1 MSEPFLVDFD
11 ALASRL
17 LDRAERLVSQWLS
30 GGKKVG
36 HEWQCGNLAGEA
48 GKSCSVNLN
57 TGRWADFATGE
68 KGGDLTS
75 LYAAIHGI
83 APLEAARQLIEALRL
98 DDVCVPA
105 GKSAKRGTTTPKGE
119 TKAPKS
125 ETKRAAWTPIVP
137 VPDTAG
143 PAPVAHPVRGKS
155 QRHWTYH
162 DRNGRLLGQVHRFE
176 TSDGDKEILPVVW
189 ARNAAGREDWRWM
202 QWAMPRPLYGLD
214 RLHDDKL
221 VLIVEGEKCADV
233 AHELFAESMDCIAWP
248 GGGNATRKVDW
259 SPLAGRRVVLWPDC
273 DAKTPKNDPTTLL
286 PEDKQ
291 PGIKAM
297 EDVAAQLLELGCEVR
312 IVRIPAPG
320 EKPDGWDIADAVE
333 DGATRDDLAKIL
345 TNLRPCAASAPAAD
359 PEAPKASAATSAGA
373 GGEPDVEWRGDLLRR
388 RGEVVPCVANIVKI
402 LTRDRAWKGV
412 VGYDEFASRTM
423 KLAPLPRCHDVQ
435 LPENDSGEWTDVDTS
450 YVAVWMTNVYGL
462 TPSGGMIDEAI
473 ELVARVNAFHPVRA
487 YFRSLRWDGTPRLD
501 TWLSDYLGVEQT
513 EYTRRVGRWFLIAM
527 VARVMR
533 PGVKFDYCLVLEG
546 TQGLRKSTALRVL
559 AGEWFSD
566 TELDLSNKDA
576 MSAIRG
582 KLLHEFSEMGSIARA
597 ESARQ
602 KSFLS
607 RQVDEFRPT
616 YGRREIR
623 CPRQLVFAGSTNE
636 WQWNKDPT
644 GGRRFWP
651 IEVGGEV
658 RTDWLATA
666 RDQLFAEAVTEFD
679 RGARFW
685 PTAEEQRT
693 LFDPVQLQR
702 ESEDAFMDP
711 IHDWLEGLS
720 RAEFTLAEV
729 LTDAL
734 KLDAGRMTRD
744 VMTRVGMLLK
754 KLGCTR
760 IERRNGISRFV
771 YVLPAWTR
779 YQQAQQI
786 RTQVGDRDGQPM
798 PF

>member
-1 MSEPFLVDFD
+1 MPGRRIDFP
-11 ALASRL
+11 ALARQL
-17 LDRAERLVSQWLS
+17 LDAAERLVPQWLT
-30 GGKKVG
+30 GGNKIG
-36 HEWQCGNLAGEA
+36 HEWQCGNLAGEP
-48 GKSCSVNLN
+48 GKSCSVNLT
-57 TGRWADFATGE
+57 TGQWADFATGE
-68 KGGDLTS
+68 KGGDLIS
-75 LYAAIHGI
+75 LYAAIHGVKSGD
-83 APLEAARQLIEALRL
+83 AAKRLIEELRL
-98 DDVCVPA
+98 DNVTA
-105 GKSAKRGTTTPKGE
+105 GE
-119 TKAPKS
+119 TKSPGRETKGPKA

-155 QRHWTYH
+155 QRQWTYR
-162 DRNGRLLGQVHRFE
+162 DREGRLLGQVHRFE

-214 RLHDDKL
+214 RLRDDKP

-233 AHELFAESMDCIAWP
+233 AHEQLGESMDCLAWP
-248 GGGNATRKVDW
+248 GGGNAARKVDW

-291 PGIKAM
+291 PGVKAM
-297 EDVAAQLLELGCEVR
+297 EDVGAQLLELGCEVR
-312 IVRIPAPG
+312 TVRIPAPG
-320 EKPDGWDIADAVE
+320 EKPDGWDIADAVA
-333 DGATRDDLAKIL
+333 DGATRDDLLAML

-359 PEAPKASAATSAGA
+359 PEPPKASRATSAAA
-373 GGEPDVEWRGDLLRR
+373 GGPGEPDDDEWQRGLLRR
-388 RGEVVPCVANIVKI
+388 RGELVPCVSNIVKI
-402 LTRDRAWKGV
+402 LTRDPSWIGV
-412 VGYDEFASRTM
+412 VGYDEFASRTVR
-423 KLAPLPRCHDVQ
+423 LAPLPRCHDVR
-435 LPENDSGEWTDVDTS
+435 LPDPHSTEWTDVDTS
-450 YVAVWMTNVYGL
+450 YLAVWLTNVYGM
-462 TPSGGMIDEAI
+462 TPGGGTVDEAI
-473 ELVARVNAFHPVRA
+473 ELVARVNAFHPVRQ
-487 YFRSLRWDGTPRLD
+487 YLRGLAWDGERRID
-501 TWLSDYLGVEQT
+501 SWLTDYLCAERN
-513 EYTRRVGRWFLIAM
+513 EYTKIVGRRFLIAM
-527 VARVMR
+527 VARAMR

-546 TQGLRKSTALRVL
+546 QQGLRKSTALRVL

-566 TELDLSNKDA
+566 TELDLANKDA
-576 MSAIRG
+576 LSAIRG
-582 KLLHEFSEMGSIARA
+582 KWLHEFSEMGSIARI
-597 ESARQ
+597 ESQRQ

-607 RQVDEFRPT
+607 RTIDEFRPV

-636 WQWNKDPT
+636 WQWNKDST

-651 IEVGGEV
+651 IEVGDEILTDALAEV
-658 RTDWLATA
+658 
-666 RDQLFAEAVTEFD
+666 RDQLFAEAVAEYD

-685 PTAEEQRT
+685 PTADEQRR

-702 ESEDAFMDP
+702 EAEDAFMDP
-711 IHDWLEGLS
+711 IHDWLEGLL

-729 LTDAL
+729 LTEAL

-760 IERRNGISRFV
+760 VERRNGVSRFV

-779 YQQAQQI
+779 FQQAQQT
-786 RTQVGDRDGQPM
+786 RAQVGDRDGQPL
-798 PF
+798 PL